1 MEVRDHILH
10 DVRSAK
16 FFSVMADEC
25 TDVSAS
31 KQMSICL
38 RFVDETQPCQAE
50 VREKFIG
57 FIRLENTDAD
67 SICKGILEFLQECN
81 LDIGN
86 LRGQGYDGAS
96 VMAGK
101 VSGVSARIL
110 KQQPKAFYCHC

>member
-1 MEVRDHILH
+1 
-10 DVRSAK
+10 
-16 FFSVMADEC
+16 MANEC